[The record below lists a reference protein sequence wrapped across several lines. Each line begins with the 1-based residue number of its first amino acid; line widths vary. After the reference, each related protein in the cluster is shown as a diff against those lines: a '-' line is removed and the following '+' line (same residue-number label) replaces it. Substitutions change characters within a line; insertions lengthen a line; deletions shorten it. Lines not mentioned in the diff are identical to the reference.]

1 MTFHTLSSTVSNYIL
16 LLIHELNIQFY
27 VNVYNLKLWTNYN
40 FLYFKSTI
48 FKNI

>member
-27 VNVYNLKLWTNYN
+27 VNVYNVKLWTNYN
-40 FLYFKSTI
+40 FFTLKVQYL
-48 FKNI
+48 KNI